1 MGATMIKNIIL
12 ITMTSTLILGGCG
25 NKLNKKTA
33 KKVLLEAQE
42 PVVHTKTINDEI
54 YDGGMDDQLKMINFY
69 KKAKI
74 LKGLEPI
81 EGRDKWQRIVAN
93 QKKIDKKWSDLVE
106 THPKTSSRNEAWV
119 ITNYTTRVGDIL
131 RIDTKPVDR
140 LCDALVEYKYE
151 SFDYAPWGKDVAAMD
166 KAGTTVF
173 EACFI
178 KYDKSWGVKDW
189 RKKPARRRR

>member
-1 MGATMIKNIIL
+1 MIKNIIL
-12 ITMTSTLILGGCG
+12 MTMTSTLILGGCG

-42 PVVHTKTINDEI
+42 PITHTKNVYNEI
-54 YDGGMDDQLKMINFY
+54 YDDGMDDQLKMINLY

-74 LKGLEPI
+74 LKGMEPI
-81 EGRDKWQRIVAN
+81 EGRDKWRRIVAD
-93 QKKIDKKWSDLVE
+93 QKRIDKKWADLVE
-106 THPKTSSRNEAWV
+106 THPKTSGRNAYWE

-131 RIDTKPVDR
+131 RINTKPVDR

-151 SFDYAPWGKDVAAMD
+151 AFDYAPWGKDVAAM
-166 KAGTTVF
+166 KGAGKTVY

-189 RKKPARRRR
+189 RKKPARRRG